1 MTLTPASVFLAT
13 QKELASEHQA
23 AVRSN
28 ALAIRLSFALAAM
41 AGKSTVTSENLIGA
55 RIFIDTF
62 LNLAEKPDAA
72 KSMAPN
78 KEIRTDAERVIDIRE
93 KQRKRDEKQ

>member
-1 MTLTPASVFLAT
+1 MTLTPISVF
-13 QKELASEHQA
+13 QSVHKELAVEHQA

-41 AGKSTVTSENLIGA
+41 AGKTSVTSENLIGA

-62 LNLAEKPDAA
+62 LNLAEKPEQPKPMVPNKDLGQRAA
-72 KSMAPN
+72 K
-78 KEIRTDAERVIDIRE
+78 EE
-93 KQRKRDEKQ
+93 KK